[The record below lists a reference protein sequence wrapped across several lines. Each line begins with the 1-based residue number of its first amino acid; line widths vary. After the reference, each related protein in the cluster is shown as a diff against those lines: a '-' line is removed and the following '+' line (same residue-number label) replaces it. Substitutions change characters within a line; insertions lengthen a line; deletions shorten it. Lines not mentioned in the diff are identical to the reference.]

1 MYGFNLETFSFGM
14 WELFKLRRGYFE
26 EEIGT
31 RFKYSTVRIS
41 QYMEVLS
48 TRVIVQGRKTKVYT
62 RFKFGQEA
70 MSGIEESSTI

>member
-1 MYGFNLETFSFGM
+1 MFE
-14 WELFKLRRGYFE
+14 LRRGYFE